1 MRRNYFYRED
11 LQVELTQLQLEE
23 EDEKERFLEG
33 SALFEQKP
41 ENLFEIGLDY
51 RISENLGSK
60 HKRLVP
66 GYVALEIKGN
76 ICRISPI
83 LYPEFRGKGYWKEA
97 RDLLLERIFKESF
110 FREENERRVPYR
122 IDRVEIGTTVV
133 TKEEFLQTYYKDD
146 IYVVMYA
153 YYSDWTIYGYFTR
166 KSDAEK
172 YCTAHPEMDLTV
184 ETLHCL
190 DHKQDLSKVSV
201 KYQYLVRFRLHDKT
215 WCLDPPFQSE
225 EAGEP
230 EAVGEK
236 TSRYVIEMGPDPEN
250 PRWIRIKV
258 TLERADRSIAE
269 KTAQDLF
276 YQYLNFCENHPNEKS
291 AADFLSQM

>member
-1 MRRNYFYRED
+1 MYRNYFYRED
-11 LQVELTQLQLEE
+11 LQVELTQLEE
-23 EDEKERFLEG
+23 EDEKDRFLEG

-51 RISENLGSK
+51 RVSENLGSK

-66 GYVALEIKGN
+66 GYVALEVKGN
-76 ICRISPI
+76 ICRISPV

-97 RDLLLERIFKESF
+97 RDLLLERIFKGCF
-110 FREENERRVPYR
+110 FEEENGRRVPYR
-122 IDRVEIGTTVV
+122 IDRVEIGTTAI

-190 DHKQDLSKVSV
+190 DHKQDLSKVSI
-201 KYQYLVRFRLHDKT
+201 KYQYKVRFCLSGKT
-215 WCLDPPFQSE
+215 WCLDPPYQWE
-225 EAGEP
+225 GADEP
-230 EAVGEK
+230 EAIGEK
-236 TSRYVIEMGPDPEN
+236 KGRYDIEMGPNKEN
-250 PRWIRIKV
+250 PLWIKIKV
-258 TLERADRSIAE
+258 TLEKADRSIAE

-276 YQYLNFCENHPNEKS
+276 YQYLDFCENHPNEKS
-291 AADFLSQM
+291 ATDFLSQM

>member
-97 RDLLLERIFKESF
+97 RDLL
-110 FREENERRVPYR
+110 YR
-122 IDRVEIGTTVV
+122 
-133 TKEEFLQTYYKDD
+133 
-146 IYVVMYA
+146 
-153 YYSDWTIYGYFTR
+153 
-166 KSDAEK
+166 
-172 YCTAHPEMDLTV
+172 
-184 ETLHCL
+184 
-190 DHKQDLSKVSV
+190 
-201 KYQYLVRFRLHDKT
+201 
-215 WCLDPPFQSE
+215 
-225 EAGEP
+225 GEL
-230 EAVGEK
+230 K
-236 TSRYVIEMGPDPEN
+236 
-250 PRWIRIKV
+250 RWNK
-258 TLERADRSIAE
+258 
-269 KTAQDLF
+269 K
-276 YQYLNFCENHPNEKS
+276 
-291 AADFLSQM
+291 

>member
-1 MRRNYFYRED
+1 M
-11 LQVELTQLQLEE
+11 
-23 EDEKERFLEG
+23 
-33 SALFEQKP
+33 
-41 ENLFEIGLDY
+41 
-51 RISENLGSK
+51 
-60 HKRLVP
+60 
-66 GYVALEIKGN
+66 
-76 ICRISPI
+76 
-83 LYPEFRGKGYWKEA
+83 
-97 RDLLLERIFKESF
+97 
-110 FREENERRVPYR
+110 
-122 IDRVEIGTTVV
+122 EIGTTVV

-250 PRWIRIKV
+250 PQWIRIKV

-276 YQYLNFCENHPNEKS
+276 YQYLNFCENHPNHKS
-291 AADFLSQM
+291 AADFLSQL